1 MKELTTEQKA
11 QRYDEAIERA
21 KKWYNAPNI
30 NKIPT
35 YGNRVIEEIFPELK
49 DANII
54 KGCGIEFPYFGA
66 SYPDARCIDGY
77 LWDMDSGEAD
87 EDGVSY
93 SYGGNGYP
101 CPVCNTKEWLEHV
114 MENEEFETKENALV
128 YVEQLKKHYL

>member
-1 MKELTTEQKA
+1 MAHLI
-11 QRYDEAIERA
+11 D
-21 KKWYNAPNI
+21 
-30 NKIPT
+30 
-35 YGNRVIEEIFPELK
+35 K

-54 KGCGIEFPYFGA
+54 RGCGIEFPYFGA

-77 LWDMDSGEAD
+77 LWDMDSGKAD

-101 CPVCNTKEWLEHV
+101 CPVCNTKEWLEQV
-114 MENEEFETKENALV
+114 IENEEFETKEDALA

>member
-1 MKELTTEQKA
+1 MAHLI
-11 QRYDEAIERA
+11 D
-21 KKWYNAPNI
+21 
-30 NKIPT
+30 
-35 YGNRVIEEIFPELK
+35 K

-77 LWDMDSGEAD
+77 LWDMDSGEAN

-114 MENEEFETKENALV
+114 IENDEFETEEDALA